1 MMREVDFVRAAIAN
15 DTDLISPETRA
26 YLDGL
31 DLASAQPQ
39 GALVD
44 ALSAE
49 LEKLDRRMSP
59 ERIVEEINEFKL
71 RAACDQKQERKT
83 TSGFASSTM
92 VEGWQGAM
100 PPSPHFED
108 TLFVGASAAAQVEG
122 SPDLRPRREDPGG
135 GTHASQEPLG
145 EPPLGAVNYSAS
157 APPPPSDEASRSAH
171 RDRVAKSD
179 AAKAASE
186 PHRQKTGAIPKVRD
200 SGLGTSAAASISIL
214 EESLRMVQDSAAASE
229 WLENTMSVVERLEK
243 AVEERRV
250 SDVRRQ
256 RKEILPFRRQVER
269 EFPREA
275 QAWPAANRQAMLEYL
290 TGAMEEAVTLAD
302 TLLDEGLQLDE
313 VKNAA
318 LTSVERL
325 LRLSSIIP
333 DDATI
338 QDVDLQ
344 RVNYVLEELR
354 DECQELQGVLAPAQ
368 AGSLGPVIDADL
380 VTLLRQAATKVA
392 AAWAQGV
399 VLRQA
404 HMDAMAP
411 GVNQRIKPLPLPAVA
426 TRGPYQFAPADVTI
440 LEGGQA
446 SSVATTEE
454 GSSDDEG
461 HQQGRGYVT
470 AVDNSTLLSAKA
482 TVNNVTIRAAAHPGS
497 DPAASAAPGG
507 QARSRPAEIPPVNS
521 DGRAV
526 IQNQWAPFG
535 GPPLATS
542 EIRPADTGGRGNV
555 PGEFILRDALFP
567 PLASRGRGRGLPL
580 RERSP
585 GRPFHDGRQVAQ
597 VAGQQPFPIYQDH
610 ESSMDRRSGT
620 DRQSSMDREPSQ
632 GGPERHLRFSEP
644 LQRAA
649 DVAGPALDGQFE
661 DYDWAGQPQ
670 RFERRDTPAALNPR
684 RNTVNQPGVP
694 QRGENVPAENQARQ
708 NMPPA
713 PNIRPSAPA
722 ALDTYQSAI
731 NAADIRQQRLSG
743 PSDNQEYEERRH
755 NNPRDQQGPDSGQH
769 IGQQREYTPERQP
782 PFWVGQWGGGDDSA
796 RDLLPPE
803 VHRAR
808 RRSSGQDGGRASSDG
823 HGGRRRSSGQDGG
836 QTSSQSNQF
845 NSQGRERS
853 SGLDLNSTQENQP
866 RRRSG
871 SGDSDGLRPP
881 PPGGLFHRPL
891 VQNPIDTRVIDNS
904 RPSKNIPQRPAPDP
918 AASPW
923 ERFMESMVQRIEIK
937 EGRGREDN
945 RQAVDNFHAKKLPYP
960 KFEGVFRKYPRFKR
974 DWENYLRHNLSQAGE
989 STIVNCFLQ
998 NCLAKNIAEK
1008 VDQLETMREVWN
1020 QLDSTFSQAFNF
1032 ERDIMRY
1039 TLPLNPLQDNDH
1051 VGVADY
1057 YTRLLSLF
1065 KESARSGFAREVV
1078 HPGNVDRLAQK
1089 LSNYERRVWA
1099 EYLVYYSRD
1108 IPKEEIFANF
1118 VQHRSKYAHA
1128 QQLVVGGTEIR
1139 PVRDSREKPETR
1151 DYKGREDRRDP
1162 KKAVVHALASN
1173 NRFPPKD
1180 QSRFRDFTK
1189 SARPTSG
1196 PRPWTRECI
1205 LGDPRC
1211 SEVHHPAECKVF
1223 CALTPVQRAK
1233 IVVEKELCSLCF
1245 KHNTKQE
1252 CFSINRIPACDIKG
1266 CGRLHHPLLHEVCK
1280 TISVNMITA
1289 RAKVRD
1295 ETAEEIYLLRQAVN
1309 VARPNNCETGTL

>member
-15 DTDLISPETRA
+15 DTDLISPETRV

-39 GALVD
+39 GTLVEV
-44 ALSAE
+44 LSAE

-71 RAACDQKQERKT
+71 RATCDQKQERST

-100 PPSPHFED
+100 PLSPHFEA
-108 TLFVGASAAAQVEG
+108 TLVGGANAAAQVEG

-135 GTHASQEPLG
+135 GTHASPEPLG
-145 EPPLGAVNYSAS
+145 EPPLGTVNYGAS
-157 APPPPSDEASRSAH
+157 APPPPVEPSRSAQ
-171 RDRVAKSD
+171 RDRVARRE
-179 AAKAASE
+179 AARTASE
-186 PHRQKTGAIPKVRD
+186 PYGRRTGTIPKVRD
-200 SGLGTSAAASISIL
+200 SGLGTSIAASTSIL
-214 EESLRMVQDSAAASE
+214 DESLRMVEDSVTASE
-229 WLENTMSVVERLEK
+229 WVENTRSVVERLEK
-243 AVEERRV
+243 AVAERRV
-250 SDVRRQ
+250 SDVRRR
-256 RKEILPFRRQVER
+256 RKEILPFRRQMER
-269 EFPREA
+269 EFPRET

-290 TGAMEEAVTLAD
+290 GGAMEEAVTLAD

-318 LTSVERL
+318 QISVERL

-470 AVDNSTLLSAKA
+470 AVDNSTLLSANA
-482 TVNNVTIRAAAHPGS
+482 TVSNVTIRAAAHPGS
-497 DPAASAAPGG
+497 DPAVPAAPGG
-507 QARSRPAEIPPVNS
+507 QAQNRPAEIPPINS

-555 PGEFILRDALFP
+555 PGEFVLRDESFP

-580 RERSP
+580 RERTP
-585 GRPFHDGRQVAQ
+585 GRPFHDGRQVAR
-597 VAGQQPFPIYQDH
+597 VAGQQPFPIYQDY
-610 ESSMDRRSGT
+610 ESSIDHGSGT
-620 DRQSSMDREPSQ
+620 DWQSSVDREPSQ
-632 GGPERHLRFSEP
+632 GGPERRLRFSEP

-649 DVAGPALDGQFE
+649 EVAGPRPQLQSLGGRAPATNCQPGPVLDGQFE
-661 DYDWAGQPQ
+661 DLDDWTGQER
-670 RFERRDTPAALNPR
+670 RFERRDTPAAPNQR
-684 RNTVNQPGVP
+684 RNTANLPGVP
-694 QRGENVPAENQARQ
+694 QRGDDVPAENQARQ
-708 NMPPA
+708 NMPST

-722 ALDTYQSAI
+722 ALNTHQSAI
-731 NAADIRQQRLSG
+731 NAADMRQQRLSG
-743 PSDNQEYEERRH
+743 LSNNQEYDGRH
-755 NNPRDQQGPDSGQH
+755 HNDPRDQPGPDSGQH

-782 PFWVGQWGGGDDSA
+782 PFWGGQWGGGDDSA
-796 RDLLPPE
+796 RDLPPPE

-836 QTSSQSNQF
+836 QTSSDGHRGRRRSSGQDGGQTSSDGHGGQRRSSGQDGGQTSSQSHQF

-853 SGLDLNSTQENQP
+853 SDLDLNSTQENQP
-866 RRRSG
+866 QRR
-871 SGDSDGLRPP
+871 
-881 PPGGLFHRPL
+881 
-891 VQNPIDTRVIDNS
+891 
-904 RPSKNIPQRPAPDP
+904 
-918 AASPW
+918 
-923 ERFMESMVQRIEIK
+923 
-937 EGRGREDN
+937 
-945 RQAVDNFHAKKLPYP
+945 
-960 KFEGVFRKYPRFKR
+960 
-974 DWENYLRHNLSQAGE
+974 
-989 STIVNCFLQ
+989 
-998 NCLAKNIAEK
+998 
-1008 VDQLETMREVWN
+1008 
-1020 QLDSTFSQAFNF
+1020 
-1032 ERDIMRY
+1032 
-1039 TLPLNPLQDNDH
+1039 
-1051 VGVADY
+1051 
-1057 YTRLLSLF
+1057 
-1065 KESARSGFAREVV
+1065 
-1078 HPGNVDRLAQK
+1078 
-1089 LSNYERRVWA
+1089 
-1099 EYLVYYSRD
+1099 
-1108 IPKEEIFANF
+1108 
-1118 VQHRSKYAHA
+1118 
-1128 QQLVVGGTEIR
+1128 
-1139 PVRDSREKPETR
+1139 
-1151 DYKGREDRRDP
+1151 
-1162 KKAVVHALASN
+1162 
-1173 NRFPPKD
+1173 
-1180 QSRFRDFTK
+1180 
-1189 SARPTSG
+1189 
-1196 PRPWTRECI
+1196 
-1205 LGDPRC
+1205 
-1211 SEVHHPAECKVF
+1211 
-1223 CALTPVQRAK
+1223 
-1233 IVVEKELCSLCF
+1233 
-1245 KHNTKQE
+1245 
-1252 CFSINRIPACDIKG
+1252 
-1266 CGRLHHPLLHEVCK
+1266 
-1280 TISVNMITA
+1280 
-1289 RAKVRD
+1289 
-1295 ETAEEIYLLRQAVN
+1295 
-1309 VARPNNCETGTL
+1309 